1 MCVLNQCKTKEFLI
15 LVHFNYFEFFLDNK
29 LTYRRDIEI
38 PFHNRNQSLFV
49 VPQKKENLRIAQ
61 LKIKEERNLGSLT
74 CHILKESEKPFSFL
88 FSANAS
94 TRFPNARTYDPYG

>member
-1 MCVLNQCKTKEFLI
+1 MHKNLITCILFFSDQKLFGVAQKRANQ
-15 LVHFNYFEFFLDNK
+15 
-29 LTYRRDIEI
+29 
-38 PFHNRNQSLFV
+38 
-49 VPQKKENLRIAQ
+49 RIAQ

-74 CHILKESEKPFSFL
+74 CHILKESEKPFSLL